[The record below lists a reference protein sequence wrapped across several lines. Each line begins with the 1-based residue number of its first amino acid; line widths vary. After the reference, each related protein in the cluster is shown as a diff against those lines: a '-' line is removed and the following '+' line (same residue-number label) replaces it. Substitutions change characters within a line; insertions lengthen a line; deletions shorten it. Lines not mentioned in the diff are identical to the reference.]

1 MNVTTEINREKLAF
15 VASEAIAKLELSNRT
30 DAKRWIRAIAKA
42 VVEIENNPF
51 ITWQPETKSILILSQ
66 KTNEIYTANGVC
78 GCKAYKQPTSM
89 PCYHRAICQLVIR
102 YLEIK

>member
-1 MNVTTEINREKLAF
+1 MNITTEINREKLAL
-15 VASEAIAKLELSNRT
+15 VASEAIAKLENSDRM

-66 KTNEIYTANGVC
+66 QSGEIYTANGIC
-78 GCKAYKQPTSM
+78 GCKAFNQPTPM
-89 PCYHRAICQLVIR
+89 PCYHRAIAQLIIR
-102 YLEIK
+102 YLEV

>member
-1 MNVTTEINREKLAF
+1 MNVTTEINREKLAL

-30 DAKRWIRAIAKA
+30 DAKRWVRAIAKA

-51 ITWQPETKSILILSQ
+51 ITWQPETRSILILSQ
-66 KTNEIYTANGVC
+66 KTNEIYTANGTC
-78 GCKAYKQPTSM
+78 GCKAFNQPTTM
-89 PCYHRAICQLVIR
+89 PCYHRAMAKLVIR

>member
-1 MNVTTEINREKLAF
+1 MNITTEINREKLAL
-15 VASEAIAKLELSNRT
+15 VASEAIAKLESSDRI

-66 KTNEIYTANGVC
+66 KSGEIYTANGIC
-78 GCKAYKQPTSM
+78 GCKAFSQPNPM
-89 PCYHRAICQLVIR
+89 PCYHRAIAQLIVR
-102 YLEIK
+102 YLGL